1 MVEFESNPV
10 LRQLSEKAPARPGVS
25 VPMVRYTPTYR
36 IQAPPAFV
44 SVTAK
49 DAVGN
54 FIQSVKHCPFFIPAG
69 HAMRLVYHHGH
80 VTCVAI
86 CYPEEL
92 FIPIATSP
100 VLRSTQRTRI
110 FTVGHNTSSILT
122 KVEMSIPERFK
133 T

>member
-1 MVEFESNPV
+1 V
-10 LRQLSEKAPARPGVS
+10 
-25 VPMVRYTPTYR
+25 VRYTPALR

-44 SVTAK
+44 SVTTK

-54 FIQSVKHCPFFIPAG
+54 FIQSVKHCLFFITVG
-69 HAMRLVYHHGH
+69 HAMRFVYHHRH

-122 KVEMSIPERFK
+122 KVEMSIPESFRA
-133 T
+133 